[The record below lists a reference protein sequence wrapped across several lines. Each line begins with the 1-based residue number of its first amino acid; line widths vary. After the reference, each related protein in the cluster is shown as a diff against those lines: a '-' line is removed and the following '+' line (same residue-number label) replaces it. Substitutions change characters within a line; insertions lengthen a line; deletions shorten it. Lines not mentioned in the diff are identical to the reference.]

1 MALGRVYRRRYSVDA
16 MPARTHPS
24 NAEISLRRATLADI
38 GAVVALETRVFD
50 YDVISRPSF
59 RRFVQLRTAML
70 MVSCEMSSIVG
81 YVLVLFRP
89 RSRIARLYSI
99 AVSPERAGRGIGPTL
114 LAAAEN
120 SARARR
126 CSVLRLEVHE
136 RNAAAIRRYRKSGYV
151 LTGRRLR
158 YYTDRGDALRFEKR
172 LSTPSTADED
182 SASPA
187 GRPA

>member
-1 MALGRVYRRRYSVDA
+1 
-16 MPARTHPS
+16 MPARAHLPK
-24 NAEISLRRATLADI
+24 AEISLRRATLADL

-59 RRFVQLRTAML
+59 RRFLQLRTAVL
-70 MVSCEMSSIVG
+70 MVACEMGSIVG

-89 RSRIARLYSI
+89 RSRMARLYSI

-120 SARARR
+120 AARR
-126 CSVLRLEVHE
+126 RRCAVLRLEVHE
-136 RNAAAIRRYRKSGYV
+136 RNAAAIRRYQKSGYA

-158 YYTDRGDALRFEKR
+158 YYTDRGHALRFEKR
-172 LSTPSTADED
+172 LSTSSTADKE

-187 GRPA
+187 GRPG